1 MFERFT
7 APARQM
13 VAFAHDEARL
23 LEHNYIGSEHLLLGL
38 LRAEEG
44 VAADVLKDLGITL
57 ERVRDVVRIGGS
69 GAELT
74 SGRLRFTPRAKKV
87 LELALREALAFR
99 DGYITTAHILL
110 ALTRVGE
117 SRAARILFDLGADAE
132 HIGGEVLRVR
142 STSGGSWE
150 EGTWEEP
157 IASGSTPAAT
167 RPPGPLRNTAVRAVV
182 EVALNAAATNAR
194 EAKRPL
200 DLGDLLLAL
209 VEGWPED
216 LMAHALAEL
225 EIDAARL
232 REAIEVAR
240 RRGE

>member
-13 VAFAHDEARL
+13 VVFARDEARL
-23 LEHNYIGSEHLLLGL
+23 LEHNYMGSEHLLLGL

-57 ERVRDVVRIGGS
+57 ERVRDLARIGGS
-69 GAELT
+69 SAELT
-74 SGRLRFTPRAKKV
+74 SGQLRFTPRAKKV
-87 LELALREALAFR
+87 LEISQREAFAFR

-117 SRAARILFDLGADAE
+117 SSAARILFDVGAE
-132 HIGGEVLRVR
+132 HIGGEVLRTR
-142 STSGGSWE
+142 STTGGSWE
-150 EGTWEEP
+150 EGAWEEP
-157 IASGSTPAAT
+157 LAPGSTPRDWT
-167 RPPGPLRNTAVRAVV
+167 PGPLRATAVRAMV
-182 EVALNAAATNAR
+182 EVAMNAAASNAR
-194 EAKRPL
+194 EANRHI

-216 LMAHALAEL
+216 LAAHALVEL

-232 REAIEVAR
+232 REAVEVAR

>member
-13 VAFAHDEARL
+13 VGFAQDEARL

-38 LRAEEG
+38 LRAEAG

-57 ERVRDVVRIGGS
+57 ERVRDAVPSGGS

-74 SGRLRFTPRAKKV
+74 SGQLRLTPRAKKV
-87 LELALREALAFR
+87 LELALREAFAFR

-142 STSGGSWE
+142 STSGGNWE

-157 IASGSTPAAT
+157 IAPGTTPRDWA
-167 RPPGPLRNTAVRAVV
+167 PGPLRNTAVRAVV
-182 EVALNAAATNAR
+182 EVAMNAAAANAR

-216 LMAHALAEL
+216 LTAHALAEL
-225 EIDAARL
+225 EIDALSL

>member
-1 MFERFT
+1 MLT
-7 APARQM
+7 
-13 VAFAHDEARL
+13 
-23 LEHNYIGSEHLLLGL
+23 
-38 LRAEEG
+38 
-44 VAADVLKDLGITL
+44 DLGITL
-57 ERVRDVVRIGGS
+57 ERVRGAVRSGGS

-74 SGRLRFTPRAKKV
+74 SGQLGLTPRAKKA
-87 LELALREALAFR
+87 LELALREPFAFR
-99 DGYITTAHILL
+99 DGYITTGHVLL
-110 ALTRVGE
+110 ALTRVAE

-132 HIGGEVLRVR
+132 QIGGEVLRVR

-157 IASGSTPAAT
+157 IPPGTTPRDWA
-167 RPPGPLRNTAVRAVV
+167 PGPLKNTAVRAVV
-182 EVALNAAATNAR
+182 EVALNAAAANAR
-194 EAKRPL
+194 EAKRPRE
-200 DLGDLLLAL
+200 LGDLLLAL

-232 REAIEVAR
+232 RKAVEVAR

>member
-13 VAFAHDEARL
+13 VVFAQDEARL

-44 VAADVLKDLGITL
+44 VAAGVLNDLGITL
-57 ERVRDVVRIGGS
+57 ERVRDVVRIGGPS
-69 GAELT
+69 AELP
-74 SGRLRFTPRAKKV
+74 SGQIPFTPRAKKV
-87 LELALREALAFR
+87 LELALREAFAFR

-142 STSGGSWE
+142 STTGGSWE
-150 EGTWEEP
+150 ERAW
-157 IASGSTPAAT
+157 
-167 RPPGPLRNTAVRAVV
+167 RN
-182 EVALNAAATNAR
+182 
-194 EAKRPL
+194 P
-200 DLGDLLLAL
+200 
-209 VEGWPED
+209 
-216 LMAHALAEL
+216 
-225 EIDAARL
+225 
-232 REAIEVAR
+232 
-240 RRGE
+240 